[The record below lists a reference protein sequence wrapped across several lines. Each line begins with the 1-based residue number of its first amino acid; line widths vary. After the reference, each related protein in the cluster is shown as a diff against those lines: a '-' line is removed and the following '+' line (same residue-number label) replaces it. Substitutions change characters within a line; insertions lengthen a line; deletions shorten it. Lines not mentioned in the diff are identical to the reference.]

1 MAKLIDVDFRDHFH
15 RSNFCTFSKGRGM
28 NCKDCEANNFK
39 NHKCILYTKS
49 ENYDEKRSAFYKL

>member
-1 MAKLIDVDFRDHFH
+1 MLILEIIFIAVIFVL
-15 RSNFCTFSKGRGM
+15 FSKGRGM